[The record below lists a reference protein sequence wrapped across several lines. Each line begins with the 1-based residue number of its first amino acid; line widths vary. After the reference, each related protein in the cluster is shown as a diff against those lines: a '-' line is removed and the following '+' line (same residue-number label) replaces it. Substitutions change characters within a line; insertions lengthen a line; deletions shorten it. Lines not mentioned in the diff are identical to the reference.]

1 MANVDVRIRKKEV
14 TYNQNDVDKRAI
26 NYFIQV
32 NDQLIPIQVKYFPN
46 EKFGGRDPGYQRR
59 VAALSI
65 IAEPLPVKEATD
77 NPTT

>member
-1 MANVDVRIRKKEV
+1 MANVEVKIRKKEV
-14 TYNQNDVDKRAI
+14 TYKKDGVDKRAT

-32 NDQLIPIQVKYFPN
+32 NDQLIPIEVKYFPN
-46 EKFGGRDPGYQRR
+46 EKFDGRDPGYQKR

-65 IAEPLPVKEATD
+65 IAEPLPEKEATD